1 MKRWSKWVPAGLAL
15 SLAATMT
22 GCSSDKLAGGEGG
35 KPSVTLKEL
44 GKDEKASIKVLFF
57 DKNYFSQMYGS
68 LFSAKFPNIDVQV
81 VSMQSIFDPGKDT
94 KKEYQKLVDE
104 EKPDVLLFPT
114 PELFEQWA
122 ADGKLLQLDDVIRQD
137 KFDVENMMPT
147 VLEQIK
153 SMGDGKLYGLAPS
166 FFSQALFYNRDLF
179 EKHGVPL
186 PKNQM
191 TWEEVLELAKRF
203 PTNGQGEQRIYGMAS
218 YYQFNGGKPVGYK
231 YMNEIGSA
239 LGLSI
244 LDREKGTVTLQSD
257 GWKKALTLAADAM
270 KSGAIYNAKD
280 SKPIE
285 PGNGMTMEDILKQDL
300 FVTGKAAMTIGGSYY
315 IETLL
320 QAKDS
325 LKDVKPVNWDIV
337 TVPVDPRN
345 PEASDAVS
353 VSKFFAVH
361 VDSPNQRAAWE
372 LVKYINSE
380 EVAKA
385 TVSSNPG
392 ELSTRTAYIK
402 ERDGRSLEPLTM
414 LKMVRNGYPKGA
426 EPVPVSFYSAF
437 DQMAEAEVQAVVE
450 SKKSVD
456 EALKT
461 MQEKGQDIYNKA
473 KREQKD
479 TEKKGQG

>member
-15 SLAATMT
+15 SLAATMA

-57 DKNYFSQMYGS
+57 DKNYFSQLYGT
-68 LFSAKFPNIDVQV
+68 LFSSKFPNIDVQV
-81 VSMQSIFDPGKDT
+81 VSMQNIFDPGKDT
-94 KKEYQKLVDE
+94 KKEFQKLVDE
-104 EKPDVLLFPT
+104 EKPDVLLLPT

-137 KFDVENMMPT
+137 KFDVESMMPT
-147 VLEQIK
+147 VIEQIK

-166 FFSQALFYNRDLF
+166 FFSKALFYNRDLF

-191 TWEEVLELAKRF
+191 TWEDVLELAKRF
-203 PTNGQGEQRIYGMAS
+203 PTNGQGEQCIYGMAS
-218 YYQFNGGKPVGYK
+218 YYQFNDGKPVGYE
-231 YMNEIGSA
+231 YMRGIGSA

-244 LDREKGTVTLQSD
+244 LDREKGAVTLQSD
-257 GWKKALTLAADAM
+257 GWKKALTLAVDAV
-270 KSGAIYNAKD
+270 KSGAVYNAKD

-285 PGNGMTMEDILKQDL
+285 PGMTMEDIFKQDL
-300 FVTGKAAMTIGGSYY
+300 FATGKAAMAIEGSYY

-320 QAKDS
+320 RAKDS

-337 TVPVDPRN
+337 TVPVDPRS
-345 PEASDAVS
+345 PEASDSVS
-353 VSKFFAVH
+353 ISKFFAVH

-385 TVSSNPG
+385 VSSSSPG
-392 ELSTRTAYIK
+392 ELSSRTAFIK
-402 ERDGRSLEPLTM
+402 ERDGRSLEPFTM
-414 LKMVRNGYPKGA
+414 LKLVRNGYPKGA
-426 EPVPVSFYSAF
+426 EPVPASFYSAF
-437 DQMAEAEVQAVVE
+437 DQMAQAEVQAVVE

-461 MQEKGQDIYNKA
+461 MQQKGQDIYNKA
-473 KREQKD
+473 KQEQKN
-479 TEKKGQG
+479 TEQKWQG

>member
-22 GCSSDKLAGGEGG
+22 GCSSDKLAGSEGV
-35 KPSVTLKEL
+35 KSSVTLKEL

-57 DKNYFSQMYGS
+57 DKNYFSQMYGT

-81 VSMQSIFDPGKDT
+81 VSMQNIFDPGKDT

-104 EKPDVLLFPT
+104 EKPDVLLLPT

-137 KFDVENMMPT
+137 KFDVESMMPT
-147 VLEQIK
+147 VIEQIK

-166 FFSQALFYNRDLF
+166 FFSKALFYNRDLF

-191 TWEEVLELAKRF
+191 TWEDVLELAKRF

-218 YYQFNGGKPVGYK
+218 YYQFNGGKPIGYE
-231 YMNEIGSA
+231 YMREIGSA

-257 GWKKALTLAADAM
+257 GWKKALTLAVDTV

-285 PGNGMTMEDILKQDL
+285 PGMTMEDIFKQEL
-300 FVTGKAAMTIGGSYY
+300 FATGKAAMSIEGSYY

-320 QAKDS
+320 RAKDS
-325 LKDVKPVNWDIV
+325 FKDVKPVNWDIV

-345 PEASDAVS
+345 PEASDSVS
-353 VSKFFAVH
+353 ISKFFAVH

-385 TVSSNPG
+385 VSSSSPG
-392 ELSTRTAYIK
+392 ELSSRTAYIK
-402 ERDGRSLEPLTM
+402 ERDGRSLEPFTM
-414 LKMVRNGYPKGA
+414 LKLVRNGYPKGA
-426 EPVPVSFYSAF
+426 EPVPASFYSAF
-437 DQMAEAEVQAVVE
+437 DQMAQAEVQAVVE

-461 MQEKGQDIYNKA
+461 MQEKGQDIYSKA
-473 KREQKD
+473 KREQKN
-479 TEKKGQG
+479 TEQKGQG